1 MCHYNISLMN
11 EFIRVTF
18 SDIQKGHFPIADP
31 DLELREDLV
40 SRLCAKGGLLSL
52 FFLLAL
58 PAFLSSRFFLPKI
71 RGARFPIPLP

>member
-1 MCHYNISLMN
+1 VCHYNISLMN

-31 DLELREDLV
+31 DLELREDPV

-52 FFLLAL
+52 FFFAC
-58 PAFLSSRFFLPKI
+58 PTSFSSFAIFSTQNK
-71 RGARFPIPLP
+71 GS